1 MAGQHYGRRV
11 MTPLDQELA
20 DYLALRRALGYRLV
34 RPEKLLN
41 QFLNYLQDVGV
52 NTVTVEAALDWARLP
67 ASGDTNWWAHRLSV
81 VRGFATYLH
90 ALDPATEVPAADL
103 LPHRPH
109 RATPYLYSDDD
120 VTALIAATASLR
132 TPLRR
137 ATFATLIGLLSVTGM
152 RVSEGI
158 ALDRGDIDLNA
169 EHLLVRDTK
178 FGKTRELVLHPSAI
192 DALRHYLRLRD
203 RLPSAKATPA
213 VFVST
218 AGTRL
223 IYCNVHW
230 TFHRLVR
237 LAGLTP
243 RPAPCRPRIHDLR
256 HSFAVRSMLDA
267 YTAGQD
273 GQARLTLLSTY
284 LGHVSPASTYWY
296 LSASPELMAVAG
308 QRLEAHL
315 AGRP

>member
-1 MAGQHYGRRV
+1 

-41 QFLNYLQDVGV
+41 QFLNYLQDAGV
-52 NTVTVEAALDWARLP
+52 NTVTVKAALDWARLP
-67 ASGDTNWWAHRLSV
+67 ASGDTTWWAHRLSV

-120 VTALIAATASLR
+120 ITALIAATASLR

-158 ALDRGDIDLNA
+158 ALDRGDLDLNA

-213 VFVST
+213 VFVSS

-256 HSFAVRSMLDA
+256 HSFVVRSMLDA

-308 QRLEAHL
+308 QKLEAHL